1 MTFALVVEVIH
12 VLSVFWFI
20 SGLAGRAVAQAQ
32 ARRSQDIR
40 DVGAFLA
47 VASRFEMT
55 MVRPGS
61 LLLLAGGLVTAFL
74 KGWPVLGS
82 LQGGEVNW
90 LFASLLIFITPFT
103 LIPLVFIPRGKRFR
117 VALDDA
123 RAQGRV
129 TPALTA
135 ALGDRTV
142 ALAHAWEWVAVVAIT
157 VLMVAKPF

>member
-55 MVRPGS
+55 MVRP
-61 LLLLAGGLVTAFL
+61 
-74 KGWPVLGS
+74 GS